1 MHKVLKMET
10 LEVKDFRAKAE
21 MEARVRRLQATHAER
36 QAERERQDRQAPT
49 DRAQT
54 CVVTTRA

>member
-1 MHKVLKMET
+1 MKMET

>member
-1 MHKVLKMET
+1 MKMET
-10 LEVKDFRAKAE
+10 LEVKRTLEQKAE